1 MSYGRIFISL
11 SWYHFRLLSPIFL
24 DKDKYMLDLHIYA
37 NVEIAGN
44 MGKLN

>member
-1 MSYGRIFISL
+1 MISL
-11 SWYHFRLLSPIFL
+11 STTFSIFL

-44 MGKLN
+44 MGKLNQHIKNIINYG